1 MGDPAA
7 NATEPREL
15 FPGADGEDRLW
26 LRRRVRTSDYRK
38 DQARKGVLRSAVG
51 LGLGPLLLLGF
62 KLAGLTSFLTTADL
76 LFVCVATALVVGF
89 LLLVVERGAY
99 QDLDWDPHFVYVPAF
114 GALLLFTL
122 LLYLAPEIRVLV
134 LFGWFVVLLFMAGFA
149 SFSGA
154 VVLSTLMVLGY
165 SVVIIHL
172 NFRGFFNLLFEFA
185 LVVPFF
191 LICIFT
197 AFVLERMR
205 RYRTEMKELRAEL
218 RLQARTDPLTELPNR
233 RRFEETLEVELDRC
247 RRYGDSFCVA
257 LLDVDHFKTYNDSH
271 GHLAGDAVLRDL
283 GEVIRRQCR
292 TSDLAARF
300 GGEEFALIMV
310 HTDAERGVEMLERIR
325 QVVEGYPFAGQE
337 VQPSGNLTISGG
349 VAAFP
354 DHGEGADDLIQR
366 ADEALYRAKDQGRN
380 KVQSAGTGA
389 RKRVVPLRAGV
400 LQ

>member
-1 MGDPAA
+1 MSFFA
-7 NATEPREL
+7 RV
-15 FPGADGEDRLW
+15 DRHDLK
-26 LRRRVRTSDYRK
+26 RGTVRASDYRK
-38 DQARKGVLRSAVG
+38 DQARRGVLRSAVG
-51 LGLGPLLLLGF
+51 LSLGPLLLLSF
-62 KLAGLTSFLTTADL
+62 KVAGLTSFLTTADVVA
-76 LFVCVATALVVGF
+76 VCVATLMLVGF

-99 QDLDWDPHFVYVPAF
+99 HDLDWDPHFVYVPAF
-114 GALLLFTL
+114 GALVLFTL
-122 LLYLAPEIRVLV
+122 QLYLAPEIRVLV

-154 VVLSTLMVLGY
+154 VVLSTLMVAGY
-165 SVVIIHL
+165 SAVIIHL
-172 NFRGFFNLLFEFA
+172 NSRGFFNLLFEFA

-218 RLQARTDPLTELPNR
+218 SLQARTDPLTKLPNR
-233 RRFEETLEVELDRC
+233 RRFEETLNVELDRC

-271 GHLAGDAVLRDL
+271 GHLAGDAVLREL

-292 TSDLAARF
+292 TSDLAARY

-310 HTDAERGVEMLERIR
+310 HTDAERGMETLERVR
-325 QVVEGYPFAGQE
+325 QVVETYPFVGQE
-337 VQPSGNLTISGG
+337 VQPAENLTISGG
-349 VAAFP
+349 IAAFP
-354 DHGEGADDLIQR
+354 DHGEVPEDLIQC

-380 KVQSAGTGA
+380 RVLAAAGGLA
-389 RKRVVPLRAGV
+389 KGFSPLRAGV